1 MSETTNP
8 PASDVVTVDPASPV
22 GEPHPLFQVSPTLAE
37 SRELGIKPLMISLGL
52 DPSAFPAH
60 LGGFSDPAQ
69 SPYAQRKGFLDTAVR
84 GFGPFAD
91 RIWLFRGDS
100 YVRYFETPDARDET
114 SENLTIAG
122 NWNGFP
128 VNFTT
133 GVDATATGLV
143 APFEGQL
150 WFFSGSQYLR
160 YDPIADAI
168 TVPARPIA
176 DGWVGMPEPFSQ
188 GIDAAIHGLGEHL
201 GIIWFFRGGEYVRY
215 SLPNDM
221 VEFGPAP
228 IVGNW
233 HGWPEAFADGIDFA
247 FYGKGAHAE
256 HIFFFRGDE
265 FIRYNLPLDRVEEGP
280 AKIVDLYPVMGRFM
294 PVPQLFLTEQYT
306 LTTFHGEIGNGGAIG
321 VPIRVAGRTKTEFFV
336 VTKKRES
343 EDDKTSSNILESS
356 SEQVADNFSDSVR
369 KDESSSE
376 NQENYDYG
384 LDASFHGEAH
394 ASSLTG
400 GEVDAALQVK
410 GESQDVRRGFA
421 KAIGSQSQKQA
432 ARTHEAHREQVSMQ
446 DVEHHVDEQTETG
459 FRQVVDNSSNPDPI
473 NFVLFQLTQEYIL
486 VLSVV
491 DARLVFRNG
500 DEREAQSVPI
510 REMGTLLER
519 CVTDPTAREAAAVAV
534 VAALGSV
541 IDHAGA
547 TRSLLRSGSTP
558 TAAFVDALL
567 STSFPLTNSAGEFV
581 RQIVVPGI
589 VIDVDRP
596 VVLTPNAA
604 LATLHGTG

>member
-1 MSETTNP
+1 MSDGN
-8 PASDVVTVDPASPV
+8 VVKVGPESAVDQ
-22 GEPHPLFQVSPTLAE
+22 HPLFEVSPTLAE

-52 DPSAFPAH
+52 DPSAFAPA
-60 LGGFSDPAQ
+60 LGGFTDPSQ
-69 SPYAQRKGFLDTAVR
+69 SPYAQRKGVFDTAVR

-100 YVRYFETPDARDET
+100 YVRYFEKTDARDEI
-114 SENLTIAG
+114 SESLTIAG

-143 APFEGQL
+143 APFERQL

-160 YDPIADAI
+160 YDPTVDQV
-168 TVPARPIA
+168 TVPVTPIA
-176 DGWVGMPEPFSQ
+176 SGWSGMPDTFSQ
-188 GIDAAIHGLGEHL
+188 GVDAAIHGLGAFL

-233 HGWPEAFADGIDFA
+233 GGWPDAFADGIDFA

-265 FIRYNLPLDRVEEGP
+265 YIRYNLPADRVEEGP
-280 AKIVDLYPVMGRFM
+280 AKLVDLYPVMGRFM
-294 PVPQLFLTEQYT
+294 PVPQLFLTEEYT
-306 LTTFHGEIGNGGAIG
+306 LTTFHGEIGNGGAVG
-321 VPIRVAGRTKTEFFV
+321 TPVQVGGHTRTEFMV
-336 VTKKRES
+336 VTKKRVV
-343 EDDKTSSNILESS
+343 EDEATSSNILESS

-369 KDESSSE
+369 RDASSSE
-376 NQENYDYG
+376 DREDYDYG
-384 LDASFHGEAH
+384 MDASFHGEAH
-394 ASSLTG
+394 ATGITG
-400 GEVDAALQVK
+400 GEVDATLQVQ
-410 GESQDVRRGFA
+410 GESHDVRRSFA
-421 KAIGSQSQKQA
+421 KAVGTQSQKQA
-432 ARTHEAHREQVSMQ
+432 TRTHDSHREQVSMRDASQ
-446 DVEHHVDEQTETG
+446 QIDVSTETG
-459 FRQVVDNSSNPDPI
+459 FKQVVDNSDNPDPI
-473 NFVLFQLTQEYIL
+473 NFVLFQLTQEYVL
-486 VLSVV
+486 VLSLVG
-491 DARLVFRNG
+491 ARLVFRNG
-500 DEREAQSVPI
+500 DEREARSAPI
-510 REMGTLLER
+510 REMGSLLDR
-519 CVTDPTAREAAAVAV
+519 CVIDPTARDAAAKAV
-534 VAALGSV
+534 VTALTSV

-547 TRSLLRSGSTP
+547 TRSLVSAGA
-558 TAAFVDALL
+558 TAAAVFVDPTLT
-567 STSFPLTNSAGEFV
+567 TSFPLTNSEGKVV

-596 VVLTPNAA
+596 VVLTPNTA